1 MVNDMVLRSKH
12 DDDLKFI
19 TDSCHIKRFQNR
31 LTEQLFLSPEMSM
44 VTVKSSSS
52 SISM

>member
-12 DDDLKFI
+12 DDLKFI